1 MRFSTGYANL
11 FFLFPLASIAYEIRI
26 QGPQVAV
33 AIFAIEGWIASMQRD
48 EFTRPQYVN
57 RDVLKATGISLGTL
71 QTWLNRGL
79 IRPSSDINPGTGQR
93 RMYSTAD
100 VLRAAIMNR
109 LTDFGVSI
117 SVAADMCQRIGSD
130 VPTSTMF
137 LQMLSIDLL
146 PADSHW
152 LLFYR
157 QDQQHAVTNHLS
169 NPELPENGL
178 EALIRK
184 VGTCIVLEVGTL
196 VKETLAKL
204 GETEVTDNGN

>member
-1 MRFSTGYANL
+1 
-11 FFLFPLASIAYEIRI
+11 
-26 QGPQVAV
+26 
-33 AIFAIEGWIASMQRD
+33 
-48 EFTRPQYVN
+48 
-57 RDVLKATGISLGTL
+57 
-71 QTWLNRGL
+71 
-79 IRPSSDINPGTGQR
+79 
-93 RMYSTAD
+93 
-100 VLRAAIMNR
+100 
-109 LTDFGVSI
+109 
-117 SVAADMCQRIGSD
+117 MCQRIGSD